1 MVIYFKKNEVIRKV
15 NDAILLNKTIG
26 LVPTMGSLHQ
36 GHISLIKKAK
46 KDNDIVWVSI
56 FVNPTQ
62 FNSSDDLIKY
72 PKNLKKDAELIEK
85 ISDKIEIFSP
95 NEIEIYDGTPK
106 LKVYDFEKLDQELEG
121 KFRKNHFNG
130 VATIVS
136 KLLNLFN
143 PSNVYFG
150 EKDYQQTQIIKKLI
164 FLEKIRVRMVICP
177 TIREKNGLALS
188 SRNNLLSNSERA
200 DSSIIYKSLKI
211 LKNNFKTSNLNQIKK
226 DIIIKINKKK
236 NFKVEYLE
244 VVNAS
249 TLQIDPKINPKES
262 YRSFICVKANEVR
275 LIDNILLN

>member
-1 MVIYFKKNEVIRKV
+1 MAIYFKKNEVRRKV
-15 NDAILLNKTIG
+15 KDAIFLKKTIG

-36 GHISLIKKAK
+36 GHVSLIKKAE

-62 FNSSDDLIKY
+62 FNSSADLIKY
-72 PKNLKKDAELIEK
+72 PKNLEKDIKLIKK

-106 LKVYDFEKLDQELEG
+106 LKVYDFEKIDQELEG

-136 KLLNLFN
+136 KLLNLFK

-164 FLEKIRVRMVICP
+164 FLEKIDVKMIICP

-200 DSSIIYKSLKI
+200 DSSIIYNSLKV
-211 LKNNFKTSNLNQIKK
+211 LKNNFKNLNLNKIKK
-226 DIIIKINKKK
+226 DIIIEINKNK
-236 NFKVEYLE
+236 NLKVEYFE

-249 TLQIDPKINPKES
+249 TLQIDSKVNPKES
-262 YRSFICVKANEVR
+262 YRAFICVKANEVR

>member
-1 MVIYFKKNEVIRKV
+1 MAIYFKKKEVRRKIK
-15 NDAILLNKTIG
+15 DAVFLKKTIG

-36 GHISLIKKAK
+36 GHVSLIKKAE

-62 FNSSDDLIKY
+62 FNSSADLIKY
-72 PKNLKKDAELIEK
+72 PKNLEKDIKLIKK

-136 KLLNLFN
+136 KLLNLFK

-164 FLEKIRVRMVICP
+164 FLEKIDVKMIICP

-200 DSSIIYKSLKI
+200 DSSIIYNSLKV
-211 LKNNFKTSNLNQIKK
+211 LKNNFKNLNLNKIKK
-226 DIIIKINKKK
+226 DIIIEINKNK
-236 NFKVEYLE
+236 NLKVEYFE

-249 TLQIDPKINPKES
+249 TLQIDSKVNPKES
-262 YRSFICVKANEVR
+262 YRAFICVKANEVR

>member
-1 MVIYFKKNEVIRKV
+1 MAIYFKKNEVRRKV
-15 NDAILLNKTIG
+15 KDAVFLKKTIG

-36 GHISLIKKAK
+36 GHVSLIKKAE

-62 FNSSDDLIKY
+62 FNSSADLIKY
-72 PKNLKKDAELIEK
+72 PKNLEKDVKLIKK
-85 ISDKIEIFSP
+85 ISYKIEIFSP

-136 KLLNLFN
+136 KLLNLFK

-164 FLEKIRVRMVICP
+164 FLEKINVKMIICP

-188 SRNNLLSNSERA
+188 SRNNLLSNSEKA
-200 DSSIIYKSLKI
+200 DSSIIYNSLKV
-211 LKNNFKTSNLNQIKK
+211 LKNNFKTLNLNKIKK
-226 DIIIKINKKK
+226 DIIIEINKNK
-236 NFKVEYLE
+236 NLKVEYFE

-249 TLQIDPKINPKES
+249 TLQIDSKVNPKES
-262 YRSFICVKANEVR
+262 YRAFICVKANEVR

>member
-1 MVIYFKKNEVIRKV
+1 MPVYFKKTEVQKKIK
-15 NDAILLNKTIG
+15 DDIFSKKSIG

-46 KDNDIVWVSI
+46 QNNDEVWVSI

-62 FNSSDDLIKY
+62 FNSSEDLIKY
-72 PKNLKKDAELIEK
+72 PKDLEKDVKLIREISEK
-85 ISDKIEIFSP
+85 IRVFSP

-106 LKVYDFEKLDQELEG
+106 LKVYDFKRLDQELEG

-136 KLLNLFN
+136 KLLHLFK

-164 FLEKIRVRMVICP
+164 ILEKINVKMIICP
-177 TIREKNGLALS
+177 TVREENGLALS
-188 SRNNLLSNSERA
+188 SRNSFLSISERKE
-200 DSSIIYKSLKI
+200 SSIIYSSLRF
-211 LKNNFKTSNLNQIKK
+211 LKENFKLLNLNKIKK
-226 DIIIKINKKK
+226 RIIAEINKKE
-236 NFKVEYLE
+236 NFEVEYLE
-244 VVNAS
+244 LVNS
-249 TLQIDPKINPKES
+249 SNLQIDSEIIPNKS
-262 YRSFICVKANEVR
+262 YRAFICVKVNEVR

>member
-85 ISDKIEIFSP
+85 ISGKIEIFSP

-249 TLQIDPKINPKES
+249 TLQIDSKINPKES

>member
-188 SRNNLLSNSERA
+188 SRNNLLSSSERR

-211 LKNNFKTSNLNQIKK
+211 LKNNFKNSNLNQIKK

-244 VVNAS
+244 IVNAI
-249 TLQIDPKINPKES
+249 TLQIDSKINPEES
-262 YRSFICVKANEVR
+262 YRSFISVKANEVR

>member
-95 NEIEIYDGTPK
+95 SEIEIYDGTPK

-211 LKNNFKTSNLNQIKK
+211 LKNNFKTTNLSQIKK

-244 VVNAS
+244 IVNAS
-249 TLQIDPKINPKES
+249 TLQIDSKINPKES

>member
-1 MVIYFKKNEVIRKV
+1 MVIYFKKKEVRRKIK
-15 NDAILLNKTIG
+15 DAVFLKKTIG

-36 GHISLIKKAK
+36 GHVSLIKKAE

-62 FNSSDDLIKY
+62 FNSSADLIKY
-72 PKNLKKDAELIEK
+72 PKNLKKDVKLIKK

-95 NEIEIYDGTPK
+95 NEIEIYDGAPK

-136 KLLNLFN
+136 KLLNLFK

-164 FLEKIRVRMVICP
+164 FLEKIDVKMIICP

-200 DSSIIYKSLKI
+200 DSSIIYNSLKV
-211 LKNNFKTSNLNQIKK
+211 LKNNFKTLNLNKIKK
-226 DIIIKINKKK
+226 DIIIEINNNK
-236 NFKVEYLE
+236 NLKVEYFE

-249 TLQIDPKINPKES
+249 TLQIDSKVNPKES
-262 YRSFICVKANEVR
+262 YRAFICVKANEVR

>member
-1 MVIYFKKNEVIRKV
+1 MAIYFKKNEVRRKV
-15 NDAILLNKTIG
+15 KDAIFLKKTIG

-36 GHISLIKKAK
+36 GHVSLIKKAE

-62 FNSSDDLIKY
+62 FNSSADLIKY
-72 PKNLKKDAELIEK
+72 PKNLEKDVKLIKK

-136 KLLNLFN
+136 KLLNLFK

-164 FLEKIRVRMVICP
+164 FLEKINVKMIICP

-200 DSSIIYKSLKI
+200 DSSIIYNSLKV
-211 LKNNFKTSNLNQIKK
+211 LKNNFKTLNLNKIKK
-226 DIIIKINKKK
+226 DIIIEINKNK
-236 NFKVEYLE
+236 NLKVEYFE

-249 TLQIDPKINPKES
+249 TLQIDSKVNLKES
-262 YRSFICVKANEVR
+262 YRAFICVKANEVR

>member
-85 ISDKIEIFSP
+85 ISGKIEIFSP

-136 KLLNLFN
+136 KLLNLFK

-164 FLEKIRVRMVICP
+164 FLEKINVKMIICP

-200 DSSIIYKSLKI
+200 DSSIIYNSLKV
-211 LKNNFKTSNLNQIKK
+211 LKNNFKTLNLNKIKK
-226 DIIIKINKKK
+226 DIIIEINKNK
-236 NFKVEYLE
+236 NLKVEYFE

-249 TLQIDPKINPKES
+249 TLQIDSKVNPKES
-262 YRSFICVKANEVR
+262 YRAFICVKANEVR

>member
-85 ISDKIEIFSP
+85 ISGKIEIFSP

-211 LKNNFKTSNLNQIKK
+211 LKNNFKTTNLSQIKK

-249 TLQIDPKINPKES
+249 TLQIDSKINPKES

>member
-72 PKNLKKDAELIEK
+72 PKNLKKDVELIEK

-95 NEIEIYDGTPK
+95 NEIEIYEGTPK

-244 VVNAS
+244 IVNAS
-249 TLQIDPKINPKES
+249 TLQIDSKINPKES

>member
-85 ISDKIEIFSP
+85 ISGKIEIFSP

-188 SRNNLLSNSERA
+188 SRNSLLSNSERA

-211 LKNNFKTSNLNQIKK
+211 LKNNFKTTNLSQIKK

-249 TLQIDPKINPKES
+249 TLQIDSKINPKES

>member
-249 TLQIDPKINPKES
+249 TLQIDSKINPKES

>member
-1 MVIYFKKNEVIRKV
+1 MK
-15 NDAILLNKTIG
+15 ILLNNNDLNEALYG
-26 LVPTMGSLHQ
+26 VSNLGFVPTMGSLHN
-36 GHISLIKKAK
+36 GHVSLIKKSK
-46 KDNDIVWVSI
+46 QQCSKTIVSI

-95 NEIEIYDGTPK
+95 NEIEIYDGTPN
-106 LKVYDFEKLDQELEG
+106 LKIYDFGKLDQELEG

-249 TLQIDPKINPKES
+249 TLQIDSKINPKES

>member
-188 SRNNLLSNSERA
+188 SRNNLLSNSDRA

-249 TLQIDPKINPKES
+249 TLQIDSKINPKES

>member
-85 ISDKIEIFSP
+85 ISGKIEIFSP

-244 VVNAS
+244 IVNAS
-249 TLQIDPKINPKES
+249 TLQIDSKINPKES

>member
-95 NEIEIYDGTPK
+95 NEIEIYEGTPK

-249 TLQIDPKINPKES
+249 TLQIDSKINPKES